1 MTFRRWNAPTLSD
14 EKLNSLC
21 KELNIG
27 RLTARVLAAR
37 GYDTPEKALSFLNEE
52 KSFSSPFDL
61 KDMDK
66 AAARINEAI
75 ENDEVIAVFGD
86 YDVDGVTSTALM
98 YFYLQG
104 CGARVVCSLPT
115 RESTGYGL
123 SSAAIDKM
131 KQYDVSLIITVDN
144 GVSAKDEVAYA
155 KSLGIDTVVCDHH
168 HAPLELPDAAAVV
181 DPLRADD
188 ESEFKQLAGVG
199 VALKLAAACEGCGV
213 DEMLELYSVYAA
225 IGTVSDIMPLTGEN
239 RRIVKAGLEALPYFE
254 NEGLAALCELSG
266 IDPSTL
272 SATDIAFT
280 LAPRINAAG
289 RMGNAA
295 LALKLLI
302 TEDPEEAREAAKQLC
317 ELNKSRQS
325 TEQEITRLI
334 EEAID
339 DEPSLL
345 REPVIIVS
353 GENLHSGVIGIVC
366 SRLVERYAKPAIVIS
381 VEGGEAKGSG
391 RSIKGFSLYE
401 AICSCGDLLKK
412 FGGHD
417 MAAGFMMDEER
428 LPEFK
433 ARIFEYCEQNS
444 DKIKLPE
451 LRVDSYISLKEIS
464 QGSVAE
470 LSVLSPFGCA
480 NEEPVF
486 AVKGA
491 EVVAVTGLGER
502 HSRVTFREGG
512 ESVSGALFSTL
523 PASLG
528 LSAGDRVDVAFNLSI
543 YSSASQKE
551 VVSVK
556 IKEIRKSG
564 LTDEDF
570 RSVDTY
576 RSFCC
581 QKKNADADRGLIA
594 LTRQDIA
601 YVYKRLKAREI
612 DRYDY
617 RAVNSEF
624 YELRPGKALAACDV
638 LEELGLA
645 KQSRRGA
652 VRVFAVCETVEKRD
666 LNESV
671 TFRILNGEIK

>member
-1 MTFRRWNAPTLSD
+1 
-14 EKLNSLC
+14 
-21 KELNIG
+21 
-27 RLTARVLAAR
+27 
-37 GYDTPEKALSFLNEE
+37 
-52 KSFSSPFDL
+52 
-61 KDMDK
+61 
-66 AAARINEAI
+66 
-75 ENDEVIAVFGD
+75 
-86 YDVDGVTSTALM
+86 
-98 YFYLQG
+98 
-104 CGARVVCSLPT
+104 
-115 RESTGYGL
+115 
-123 SSAAIDKM
+123 
-131 KQYDVSLIITVDN
+131 
-144 GVSAKDEVAYA
+144 
-155 KSLGIDTVVCDHH
+155 
-168 HAPLELPDAAAVV
+168 
-181 DPLRADD
+181 
-188 ESEFKQLAGVG
+188 
-199 VALKLAAACEGCGV
+199 
-213 DEMLELYSVYAA
+213 
-225 IGTVSDIMPLTGEN
+225 
-239 RRIVKAGLEALPYFE
+239 
-254 NEGLAALCELSG
+254 
-266 IDPSTL
+266 
-272 SATDIAFT
+272 
-280 LAPRINAAG
+280 
-289 RMGNAA
+289 
-295 LALKLLI
+295 
-302 TEDPEEAREAAKQLC
+302 
-317 ELNKSRQS
+317 
-325 TEQEITRLI
+325 
-334 EEAID
+334 
-339 DEPSLL
+339 
-345 REPVIIVS
+345 IIVS

-512 ESVSGALFSTL
+512 ESVSGARFSTL

-556 IKEIRKSG
+556 IKEILKSG